1 MPQHHDSA
9 SLATTLQHVVAGSSS
24 SDKDDT
30 ASDSDFQ
37 LKPSSIQLQ
46 TASEFTGGGAQYVQ
60 YSNDG
65 QLFVPVTVSGVAVSD
80 LQTYQ
85 LRPAQV
91 TTGAPVVVAASG
103 IGVGVGSVGLQTT
116 GSTQSV
122 PIAEDAARKRE
133 MRLLKNREAAKECR
147 RKKKDYIKCLENRVA
162 VLENQNATLIE
173 ELKALKDLYCKKSVN
188 DM

>member
-1 MPQHHDSA
+1 MCSVFQ
-9 SLATTLQHVVAGSSS
+9 QVVAGSSS

-37 LKPSSIQLQ
+37 LKPSSFQLQ
-46 TASEFTGGGAQYVQ
+46 ASGDFTGGGGTQYVQ

-91 TTGAPVVVAASG
+91 
-103 IGVGVGSVGLQTT
+103 
-116 GSTQSV
+116 STLSSH
-122 PIAEDAARKRE
+122 
-133 MRLLKNREAAKECR
+133 LHYSLKK
-147 RKKKDYIKCLENRVA
+147 
-162 VLENQNATLIE
+162 
-173 ELKALKDLYCKKSVN
+173 
-188 DM
+188 